1 MVNWS
6 WFINCFF
13 PKKSK
18 FYESY
23 KLELDNNKK
32 SIEKLM
38 SLTLKLDE
46 MDEDVRNNSN
56 FLRGITNSLDIPI
69 WVKDEKGR
77 FLFVNSSCAQ
87 RILGVETVEEALNFT
102 DEELNSASL
111 AKACMSS
118 DNYVRKVLKTC
129 RFIEHARDDKG
140 VDVWIDTLK
149 SPLFMNNE
157 LIGISG
163 SGKEITENI
172 PIKFRDQF
180 SDTGSLL
187 IDVGAEYCFGDDEK
201 DVTKK
206 NHIANLM
213 KNNVVV

>member
-6 WFINCFF
+6 WLFNFF
-13 PKKSK
+13 SPKKPKS
-18 FYESY
+18 YDSY
-23 KLELDNNKK
+23 KLELDTNKK

-46 MDEDVRNNSN
+46 MDEDIRNNNN
-56 FLRGITNSLDIPI
+56 FLRGITNSLAIPI

-87 RILGVETVEEALNFT
+87 RILGVETVKEALSFT
-102 DEELNSASL
+102 DDELNSASL
-111 AKACMSS
+111 ATACMAS

-129 RFIEHARDDKG
+129 RFIEHARSDEG

-157 LIGISG
+157 LIGIAG

-172 PIKFRDQF
+172 PIKFRDRF
-180 SDTGSLL
+180 SGTGALL
-187 IDVGAEYCFGDDEK
+187 IDIGVEYCFGDDEK

-206 NHIANLM
+206 NHIINLM
-213 KNNVVV
+213 KNNVII